1 MVLGV
6 TYNNIHELFISN
18 HSADINKPNKTRYV
32 YSYLTSVVNRG
43 WGEGSVLKG
52 LGRVRGESLSSLI
65 LKELNCSML
74 VN

>member
-6 TYNNIHELFISN
+6 IYNNIHELFVSN
-18 HSADINKPNKTRYV
+18 HSADINKPNKTRCV
-32 YSYLTSVVNRG
+32 YSYLTRVVKRG

-52 LGRVRGESLSSLI
+52 LGRVRGKSLSSLI
-65 LKELNCSML
+65 LMELNCSTS